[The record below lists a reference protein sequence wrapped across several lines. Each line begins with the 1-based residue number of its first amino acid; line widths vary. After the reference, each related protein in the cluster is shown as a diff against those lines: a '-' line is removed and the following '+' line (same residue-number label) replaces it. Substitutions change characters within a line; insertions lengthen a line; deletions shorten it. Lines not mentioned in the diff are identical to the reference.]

1 MREVALAEAKNGLS
15 ALIQE
20 VEETGAE
27 IVITRHGKPAAKL
40 GPAKRTL
47 TPEERQAVMQRL
59 FANAAAMEAAL
70 PEPVEFI
77 PWETLKRWMYD
88 EENDTV

>member
-27 IVITRHGKPAAKL
+27 IVITRHGKPAARL
-40 GPAKRTL
+40 VSIAKAAL
-47 TPEERQAVMQRL
+47 SPEERRAIWDKL
-59 FANAAAMEAAL
+59 AENMEARAIAH
-70 PEPVEFI
+70 PETATPLS
-77 PWETLKRWMYD
+77 WEAFKADL
-88 EENDTV
+88 EENR